1 MNLPTLSG
9 CLVVL
14 SLGLVAA
21 RAPQSS
27 DSPRPAQSRT
37 AVTAHATA
45 PQGESGDRVF
55 ANNCSR
61 CHAAPMSLSPRI
73 TGTVIMHVRTRA
85 RLSQSDE
92 QLLLKFLAP

>member
-45 PQGESGDRVF
+45 PQG
-55 ANNCSR
+55 
-61 CHAAPMSLSPRI
+61 
-73 TGTVIMHVRTRA
+73 
-85 RLSQSDE
+85 
-92 QLLLKFLAP
+92 